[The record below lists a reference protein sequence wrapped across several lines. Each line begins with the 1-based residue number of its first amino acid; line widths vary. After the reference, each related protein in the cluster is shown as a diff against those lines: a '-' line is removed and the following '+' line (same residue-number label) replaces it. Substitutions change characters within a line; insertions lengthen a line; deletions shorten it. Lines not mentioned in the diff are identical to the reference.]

1 MSGDDGGADPQT
13 LASVHLRIGRM
24 LVCSYGGR
32 VSGRERRGAGHDA
45 VPGRGS
51 GTTSAPSPGRTT
63 RVEQVDAIQR
73 KATGAAPAA
82 RVDAAVDSAAATGG
96 APVDGGVRA
105 RVEAATGAQL
115 DDASVHTSPESNAAA
130 AALGARAY
138 TAGNQIHFASGQY
151 APATAD
157 GQHLL
162 AHELTHTVQQR
173 GGGGLQAKGRVS
185 EPGDA
190 GEREADRVADAVM
203 TDGHAGPIRET
214 SASIA
219 RQTPPTATPATPAPS
234 GRHEV
239 TDLGE
244 YWVVPDSTHR
254 SMPDAQG
261 EQITETAFA
270 AAKAAWDKVKDGS
283 GNIKISEND
292 SAGTAHAGFKA
303 SVTAKIGLLMSRP
316 KGRELVTSLLS
327 GGFDV
332 TIRPTAAKLFAGGQ
346 SIRGGAG
353 ALEQASGSAGA
364 GSTTIIEIDPA
375 CTDNDVKVYDRNG
388 AEISDPVYIF
398 LGHEMIHA
406 RHNQLGRNRRSLAAS
421 DPAKYGNRE
430 EEETIA
436 TGAGITENQLRA
448 EHGLDA
454 RVGHA
459 ATDKRP

>member
-1 MSGDDGGADPQT
+1 M
-13 LASVHLRIGRM
+13 
-24 LVCSYGGR
+24 
-32 VSGRERRGAGHDA
+32 
-45 VPGRGS
+45 PGRGS
-51 GTTSAPSPGRTT
+51 EATGAPAPGKTTL
-63 RVEQVDAIQR
+63 VEQTAAIQR

-82 RVDAAVDSAAATGG
+82 GVDAAVASASAASG
-96 APVDGGVRA
+96 APVDGAMRG

-115 DDASVHTSPESNAAA
+115 GDVSVHTGPESNAAA
-130 AALGARAY
+130 TALGARAY
-138 TAGNQIHFASGQY
+138 ATGNQIHFASGQY
-151 APATAD
+151 APASAD

-203 TDGHAGPIRET
+203 AGGHAGAIRET

-219 RQTPPTATPATPAPS
+219 RQTPPATPATPAAPAPS
-234 GRHEV
+234 GRHEI
-239 TDLGE
+239 TDFGE
-244 YWVVPDSTHR
+244 YWVVPDATNR
-254 SMPDAQG
+254 SVADAQG

-270 AAKAAWDKVKDGS
+270 AVKAAWDKVKDGS

-303 SVTAKIGLLMSRP
+303 SVTTKIGLLMAKP

-332 TIRPTAAKLFAGGQ
+332 TIRPSAAKVYGGAQ
-346 SIRGGAG
+346 AIRGGAG
-353 ALEQASGSAGA
+353 TLEQAGGSAGA
-364 GSTTIIEIDPA
+364 GGTTIIEIDPA
-375 CTDNDVKVYDRNG
+375 CTDNDIKVYDQNG

-406 RHNQLGRNRRSLAAS
+406 RHNQLGRNRRNLAAT
-421 DPAKYGNRE
+421 DPAKYSNRE

-436 TGAGITENQLRA
+436 TGGGITENQLRA

-454 RVGHA
+454 RVGHGGV
-459 ATDKRP
+459 DKRP

>member
-1 MSGDDGGADPQT
+1 
-13 LASVHLRIGRM
+13 
-24 LVCSYGGR
+24 
-32 VSGRERRGAGHDA
+32 VSGRERRGAGHDPEPGKGGSA
-45 VPGRGS
+45 TGVP
-51 GTTSAPSPGRTT
+51 APGRTT
-63 RVEQVDAIQR
+63 RVEQADAIQR
-73 KATGAAPAA
+73 KATGAAPTAG
-82 RVDAAVDSAAATGG
+82 VDAAVEGASATGG
-96 APVDGGVRA
+96 TPVDGAMRA

-115 DDASVHTSPESNAAA
+115 GNASVHTGPESNAAA
-130 AALGARAY
+130 TALGARAF
-138 TAGNQIHFASGQY
+138 TVGSQIHFASGQH

-173 GGGGLQAKGRVS
+173 GGSGLQAKGRVS

-203 TDGHAGPIRET
+203 AGGHAGPIRET

-219 RQTPPTATPATPAPS
+219 RQTTPPTPPATPAPS

-239 TDLGE
+239 TDFGE
-244 YWVVPDSTHR
+244 YWVVPDATNR
-254 SMPDAQG
+254 SVADAQG

-303 SVTAKIGLLMSRP
+303 SVTTKIGLLMSRP
-316 KGRELVTSLLS
+316 TGRELVTSLLS

-332 TIRPTAAKLFAGGQ
+332 TIRPSAAKVYGGAQ
-346 SIRGGAG
+346 AIRGGAG
-353 ALEQASGSAGA
+353 TLEQAGGAAGA
-364 GSTTIIEIDPA
+364 GGTTIIEIDPA
-375 CTDNDVKVYDRNG
+375 CTDNDIKVYDRNG

-406 RHNQLGRNRRSLAAS
+406 RHNQLGRNRRNLAAS
-421 DPAKYGNRE
+421 DPSKYSNRE

-454 RVGHA
+454 RVGHGGV
-459 ATDKRP
+459 DKRP